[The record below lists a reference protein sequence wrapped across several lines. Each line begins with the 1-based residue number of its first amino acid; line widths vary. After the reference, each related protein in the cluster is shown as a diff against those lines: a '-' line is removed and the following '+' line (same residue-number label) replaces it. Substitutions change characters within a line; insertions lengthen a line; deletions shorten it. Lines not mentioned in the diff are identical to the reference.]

1 MPIHKG
7 AWRQK
12 IRPRSRIVWNGCAI
26 LIFQQNDATLRVV
39 SMTRTLD
46 PSLTMAELLQEYPG
60 AQRALFRAYHI
71 GGCASC
77 GFSPSETLAAVC
89 ARNNNLPV
97 EEVVGT
103 ILAGH
108 EADQKMQISAKEV
121 AERLQAGEQLPLIDV
136 RSREEWDA
144 VHIEGATF
152 FTQEL
157 MQKIISEWPKD
168 REFVFVCHLGMRSLD
183 AASFFGGHGFQHAR
197 SMTGGIDAWS
207 REVDPDLP
215 RYDLE

>member
-1 MPIHKG
+1 
-7 AWRQK
+7 
-12 IRPRSRIVWNGCAI
+12 
-26 LIFQQNDATLRVV
+26 
-39 SMTRTLD
+39 MTRTID
-46 PSLTMAELLQEYPG
+46 PNMTMEELLQEYPG

-77 GFSPSETLAAVC
+77 GFSPGETLTAVC
-89 ARNNNLPV
+89 ARNSNLSV
-97 EEVVGT
+97 DEVIET

-108 EADQKMQISAKEV
+108 EADQRLQISPTEV
-121 AERLQAGEQLPLIDV
+121 AERLRAGAQVALIDV

-144 VHIEGATF
+144 VHIEGSKF

-157 MQKIISEWPKD
+157 MQEIMSESAKD
-168 REFVFVCHLGMRSLD
+168 REFVFICHHGIRSLD
-183 AASFFGGHGFQHAR
+183 AASFFAGHGFEHVR

-207 REVDPDLP
+207 IEVDPDLP